1 MMILPDVLRENMDS
15 WSYDDN
21 GKMVPVKGASFKVI
35 PAIKEMNKAEEE
47 ELESENGT
55 IDLFKKD
62 GAKKWT
68 VSTIR
73 TKQ

>member
-21 GKMVPVKGASFKVI
+21 RKMVPVKGASFKVI
-35 PAIKEMNKAEEE
+35 QAIKEMNKAEEE

-55 IDLFKKD
+55 IDL
-62 GAKKWT
+62 
-68 VSTIR
+68 
-73 TKQ
+73 

>member
-21 GKMVPVKGASFKVI
+21 GKMVPAKVASFKVI
-35 PAIKEMNKAEEE
+35 QAIKEMNKAEEE

-55 IDLFKKD
+55 IDL
-62 GAKKWT
+62 
-68 VSTIR
+68 
-73 TKQ
+73 

>member
-21 GKMVPVKGASFKVI
+21 GKMVPAKEASFKVI
-35 PAIKEMNKAEEE
+35 QAIKEMNKAEEE

-55 IDLFKKD
+55 IDL
-62 GAKKWT
+62 
-68 VSTIR
+68 
-73 TKQ
+73 

>member
-21 GKMVPVKGASFKVI
+21 GKMVPAKGAPFKVI
-35 PAIKEMNKAEEE
+35 QAIKEMNKAEEE

-55 IDLFKKD
+55 IDL
-62 GAKKWT
+62 
-68 VSTIR
+68 
-73 TKQ
+73 

>member
-21 GKMVPVKGASFKVI
+21 GKMVPAKEASFKVI
-35 PAIKEMNKAEEE
+35 QAIKEMNKAEEE

-55 IDLFKKD
+55 H
-62 GAKKWT
+62 
-68 VSTIR
+68 
-73 TKQ
+73 